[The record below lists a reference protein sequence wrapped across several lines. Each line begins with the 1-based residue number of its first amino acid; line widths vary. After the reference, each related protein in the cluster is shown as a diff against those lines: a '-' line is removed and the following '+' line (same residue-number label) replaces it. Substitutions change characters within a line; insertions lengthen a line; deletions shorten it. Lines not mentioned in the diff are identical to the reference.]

1 MRTNRSR
8 TSSESLSETESGDDH
23 EEQKGR
29 EEDKTTND
37 GLVTY
42 YTVLQIPE
50 NAKAIDSEYILSCP
64 VKTAEG

>member
-1 MRTNRSR
+1 MRTNRSW
-8 TSSESLSETESGDDH
+8 TSSESSPESESGDDH

-50 NAKAIDSEYILSCP
+50 NAKAIDSAYILSSE
-64 VKTAEG
+64 KS

>member
-8 TSSESLSETESGDDH
+8 ASSEDSSESVSGDDH
-23 EEQKGR
+23 DEEERK
-29 EEDKTTND
+29 EEDRTTSD

-50 NAKAIDSEYILSCP
+50 NAKAIDSAYILSSE
-64 VKTAEG
+64 KS